1 MIKLSK
7 DKKIIESNNN
17 DYFKE
22 VLSFISIILLLII
35 LAGIGILGYYGML
48 IFKIIFGEWTILLLI
63 FFLISQIYYLIKK
76 KAFEFHSITF
86 QGFLFIYLGL
96 TLMSHLTIYNG
107 LGLTPK
113 NVFLESLKLYK
124 AYFAS
129 YDKNYYVGGGII
141 GLFLFQ
147 ITIFIL
153 GNAGV
158 ILFSLAFIILG
169 CANLCN
175 HSVSDFFKKIIFCGN
190 KLRSFKSKLSSFL
203 RKITKFDDNRKSVKR
218 KNPTI
223 NLLDDIKPSS
233 NHNLELEISKEL
245 SFKVKEYILKN
256 DPISSYIESYIG
268 NTISSIVI
276 QNASKDTIKGIAKII
291 GNPQI
296 YKYGENIYFDY
307 PNRFKELYTL
317 KKALIGT
324 DLKEIPLGQLPNGD
338 ITILDTD
345 NYNSYLLCASKGY
358 GLRNFVRCLI
368 ASIILIY
375 KRDCIIKIW
384 DLKNEYKEYF
394 QGPCFIEYANEIS
407 KIQSEIS
414 GIANDY
420 ERRCEILNYL
430 GTSNYLEANERIF
443 ELEKKIDIIK
453 PIFSFVNIPLKSLNS
468 DALSKLNFFISQGH
482 KTGIFIFIMTRDVRD
497 LEMIHI
503 NQMVRV
509 IFKLSDLSMSLK
521 LTKNDIALN
530 LVNKGEALLIENEKI
545 RHLETPFLSISD
557 FFKIINRITF

>member
-124 AYFAS
+124 AY
-129 YDKNYYVGGGII
+129 
-141 GLFLFQ
+141 
-147 ITIFIL
+147 
-153 GNAGV
+153 
-158 ILFSLAFIILG
+158 

-414 GIANDY
+414 GIANEY